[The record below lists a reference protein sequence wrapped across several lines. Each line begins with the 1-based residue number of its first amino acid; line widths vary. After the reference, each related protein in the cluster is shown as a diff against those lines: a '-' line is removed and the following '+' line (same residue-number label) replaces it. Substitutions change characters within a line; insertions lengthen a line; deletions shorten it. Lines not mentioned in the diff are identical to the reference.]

1 MRVVGESWVG
11 RRVYIAGGGVLGTV
25 LYAFSPTMQEEA
37 GEPEFEASL
46 LNITSYRAARAT

>member
-25 LYAFSPTMQEEA
+25 LYAFSPTMQEET